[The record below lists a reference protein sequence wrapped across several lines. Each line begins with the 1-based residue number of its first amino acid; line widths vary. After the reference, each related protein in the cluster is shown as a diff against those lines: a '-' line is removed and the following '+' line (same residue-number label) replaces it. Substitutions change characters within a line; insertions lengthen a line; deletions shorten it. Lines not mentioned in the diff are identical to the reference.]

1 MTTYNFP
8 NSPNVY
14 DQGWLKRT
22 PLKAVNGSEF
32 AKTVVVLASGV
43 TADANARR
51 LVPAGTVLCKITSG
65 HGEGFYGPYTK
76 TASDGRESVTVDYAV
91 VAKAG
96 LEVTLGN
103 RETAGYYHNAVF
115 DQTYIQ
121 DSDAAGDVISKHG
134 TSLAA
139 LKAAFPTCKF
149 RSE

>member
-8 NSPNVY
+8 NVPNVL
-14 DQGWLKRT
+14 DDTWLNRE
-22 PLKAVNGSEF
+22 PLKAKNGSEF
-32 AKTVVVLASGV
+32 SRTVVVLASGV

-65 HGEGFYGPYTK
+65 HGNGFYGPYTK
-76 TASDGRESVTVDYAV
+76 TASDGRESLTAGAAV
-91 VAKAG
+91 VASTG

-103 RETAGYYHNAVF
+103 NEIGGYYHNAVF

-121 DSDAAGDVISKHG
+121 DSGAAGDVVSKPG
-134 TSLAA
+134 TSLTA
-139 LKAAFPTCKF
+139 LKAAFPTCTF